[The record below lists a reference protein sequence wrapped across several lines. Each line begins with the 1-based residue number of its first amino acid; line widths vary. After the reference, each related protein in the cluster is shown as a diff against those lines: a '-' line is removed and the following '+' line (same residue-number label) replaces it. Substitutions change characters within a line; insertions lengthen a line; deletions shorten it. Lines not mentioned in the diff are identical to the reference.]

1 MLNEDIELKSSDID
15 STSTEEAINVGN
27 NSERKTIKE
36 KEDIKLLYGN
46 NINIREPKKIGNI
59 SAFLYPKNGWP
70 IITIGPDCIII
81 LLIYI

>member
-15 STSTEEAINVGN
+15 STSTEEIINVGN

-59 SAFLYPKNGWP
+59 SAFLYKKNRLP
-70 IITIGPDCIII
+70 IITIRTDCIII

>member
-15 STSTEEAINVGN
+15 STSTEEIINVGN

-46 NINIREPKKIGNI
+46 NINIRETKKIGNI
-59 SAFLYPKNGWP
+59 SNKELPSINHKKSYERYKFASIFYKS
-70 IITIGPDCIII
+70 
-81 LLIYI
+81 